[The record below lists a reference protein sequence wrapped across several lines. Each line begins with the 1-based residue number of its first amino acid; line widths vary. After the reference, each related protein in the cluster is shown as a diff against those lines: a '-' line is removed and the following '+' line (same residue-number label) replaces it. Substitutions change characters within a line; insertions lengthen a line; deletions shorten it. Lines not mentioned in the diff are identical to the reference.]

1 MARLEA
7 EMARLT
13 GKECG
18 MFVPTGTM
26 GNLASIAAHC
36 GRGDEIVLG
45 DKQHIFKY
53 VLTSSIFTLIDLQFI
68 GYVDFFFLLKDYLS
82 NNAQKVDY
90 ESFLL
95 ALTVS
100 RV

>member
-1 MARLEA
+1 MPDTDTILPFSLCRQDPTVARLEA

-53 VLTSSIFTLIDLQFI
+53 VPTSSFQMLLIYNSLGTLTFL
-68 GYVDFFFLLKDYLS
+68 LLKD
-82 NNAQKVDY
+82 
-90 ESFLL
+90 F
-95 ALTVS
+95 
-100 RV
+100 